1 MSRQNRYPP
10 HKEVNDA
17 CARLFVR
24 QHGILHLSQA
34 LEIGMSRHSVQ
45 SRLSSRRW
53 ERLLP
58 KTYRLAGVAGSF
70 EQQLVAAA
78 LWSGGIASHESAAA
92 LWGLDGARRWRIEIT
107 VEGDRSLPP
116 VDWITL
122 HRTNRALEMDRTL
135 RYGIPVTTIPRTMV
149 ELGASVARWRL
160 QAALDHALREGLT
173 TSGQLAAALAR
184 LGGRGRR
191 GAGRLRRLLE
201 DPDLE
206 LPPPVS
212 VLERRIVNRIRGRV
226 PDPVRQFRVFDD
238 EGEVAVLDFA
248 WPALKLGLEADSWK
262 HHSKRGDWDHDRTRR
277 NRLTR
282 LGWRIL
288 HATWRDCNHPEPFL
302 RVLLSFFG

>member
-34 LEIGMSRHSVQ
+34 LEIGMSKHSVQ

-70 EQQLVAAA
+70 EQQLLAAA

-184 LGGRGRR
+184 LVGGAD
-191 GAGRLRRLLE
+191 AGPDVFADWWRTRIWSSRLRS
-201 DPDLE
+201 
-206 LPPPVS
+206 VS
-212 VLERRIVNRIRGRV
+212 WSAESSIAFVGACPIRCVSSGCLTTRARS
-226 PDPVRQFRVFDD
+226 PCSTLRGP
-238 EGEVAVLDFA
+238 LS
-248 WPALKLGLEADSWK
+248 SW
-262 HHSKRGDWDHDRTRR
+262 G
-277 NRLTR
+277 
-282 LGWRIL
+282 
-288 HATWRDCNHPEPFL
+288 
-302 RVLLSFFG
+302 